1 MPVDHDQVSLAFGK
15 GTGQTQGL
23 GAQGGTVAD
32 LAEVF
37 GTALPLVLPT
47 TSRDVMRAGP
57 DPQRLRAA
65 ARAVVE
71 SVAGLG

>member
-1 MPVDHDQVSLAFGK
+1 MTESAVPVPPVPDEARG
-15 GTGQTQGL
+15 
-23 GAQGGTVAD
+23 
-32 LAEVF
+32 VF
-37 GTALPLVLPT
+37 GAALPLVLPT

-71 SVAGLG
+71 SVAGLR